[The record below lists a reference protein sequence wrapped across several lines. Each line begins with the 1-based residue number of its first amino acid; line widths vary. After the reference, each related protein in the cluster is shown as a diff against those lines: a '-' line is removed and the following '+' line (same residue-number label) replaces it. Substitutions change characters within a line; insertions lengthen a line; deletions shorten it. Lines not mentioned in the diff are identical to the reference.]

1 MIIPGRSWVAGID
14 ICGNALLLGFA
25 ACLSGASQQETT
37 HQCYRPEINILYG
50 ICRFGNL
57 PEKGRKVSMRRY
69 SLTAP
74 WRIQGLQYSLRGAL
88 MREGRYEPDQG
99 SRVGTAITF
108 LLIGLGAGAVVGMLF
123 APKAGKQMRR
133 DLRRGY
139 EQARDTIDD
148 WKETARDFA
157 EEAIDR
163 GSEFAED
170 LRDRVKPLARGIRR
184 G

>member
-1 MIIPGRSWVAGID
+1 
-14 ICGNALLLGFA
+14 
-25 ACLSGASQQETT
+25 
-37 HQCYRPEINILYG
+37 
-50 ICRFGNL
+50 
-57 PEKGRKVSMRRY
+57 
-69 SLTAP
+69 
-74 WRIQGLQYSLRGAL
+74 
-88 MREGRYEPDQG
+88 MREGRYE
-99 SRVGTAITF
+99 SEESSKVGTAITF

-157 EEAIDR
+157 EDAIER
-163 GSEFAED
+163 GSDFADD

-184 G
+184 S

>member
-1 MIIPGRSWVAGID
+1 
-14 ICGNALLLGFA
+14 
-25 ACLSGASQQETT
+25 
-37 HQCYRPEINILYG
+37 
-50 ICRFGNL
+50 
-57 PEKGRKVSMRRY
+57 
-69 SLTAP
+69 
-74 WRIQGLQYSLRGAL
+74 

-99 SRVGTAITF
+99 SRVGTAFTF

-148 WKETARDFA
+148 WKDTARDFA